1 MKLNLNIAKLRGSIF
16 TQPISYSP
24 EIVKGLSD
32 VLPGFL
38 PSFVQNVVP
47 GSIPNPVIP
56 FSWELVNP
64 NTGERIQ
71 FNNIKI
77 DIIQSKEVP
86 CKQEVISE
94 FANHCSEVFCR
105 ILDITGLSASR
116 LAIAPT
122 LICIDDPGK
131 ISQFARSV
139 YARNS
144 FNGASVDN
152 CVFNNV
158 FRTEEKIG
166 EKYYRMNYLAN
177 FYAINRVVNVD
188 GQNTVRESIAVDFDI
203 NTFINDEYVF
213 RKKEIEA
220 FFMKAS
226 GMSNSFIDFYFGGE
240 L

>member
-1 MKLNLNIAKLRGSIF
+1 MKLNLNIAKLRGTVF
-16 TQPISYSP
+16 TQQINYSP
-24 EIVKGLSD
+24 EIVKELSD

-38 PSFVQNVVP
+38 PSFVQNVVSGP
-47 GSIPNPVIP
+47 IPNPVIP
-56 FSWELVNP
+56 FPWELMNP
-64 NTGERIQ
+64 TTGERIQ

-86 CKQEVISE
+86 YKEETISE
-94 FANHCSEVFCR
+94 FTKHCSEVFCR
-105 ILDITGLSASR
+105 ILEITGQSASR

-131 ISQFARSV
+131 ISQFAQSV
-139 YARNS
+139 YVRNS
-144 FNGASVDN
+144 FNGAMVDN

-158 FRTEEKIG
+158 FRTEEKIA
-166 EKYYRMNYLAN
+166 EKNYRMNYLAN
-177 FYAINRVVNVD
+177 FYVVNRVVNVV

-203 NTFINDEYVF
+203 NTFVNNEYVF
-213 RKKEIEA
+213 RKLEIEA

-226 GMSNSFIDFYFGGE
+226 SMSQSFFDFYFGGE